1 MPPRPQEA
9 EVRAYAQGNWG
20 QAASNRKS
28 CVSVY
33 FDTPKHKLRTRSVS
47 LRVRHRGGK
56 RLQTIKTEGSNGS
69 IRRGEW
75 EHTIKGDVPDLRKAR
90 DTPLAAL
97 LTKKLEPP

>member
-1 MPPRPQEA
+1 MLRGTGGKPPATE
-9 EVRAYAQGNWG
+9 NL
-20 QAASNRKS
+20 
-28 CVSVY
+28 VSVY

-97 LTKKLEPP
+97 LTKKLKPP